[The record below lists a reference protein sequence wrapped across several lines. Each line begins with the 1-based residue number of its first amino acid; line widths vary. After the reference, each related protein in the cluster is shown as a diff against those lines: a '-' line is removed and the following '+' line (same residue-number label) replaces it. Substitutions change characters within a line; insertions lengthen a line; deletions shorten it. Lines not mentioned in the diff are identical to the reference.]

1 MVVSQ
6 KIRNFA
12 DKRSILFMATA
23 IKAIPTLYGEDAIRF
38 KKKVDEAVT
47 MHYIQFY
54 GCVYCFG
61 ILLKKYK
68 NGVKSINI
76 LEKPWLV

>member
-1 MVVSQ
+1 
-6 KIRNFA
+6 
-12 DKRSILFMATA
+12 MATA

-47 MHYIQFY
+47 MRYIQFY

-61 ILLKKYK
+61 NIKKKKKKWSQKHKYFRKTLVSLILFS
-68 NGVKSINI
+68 NFAAFIN
-76 LEKPWLV
+76 L

>member
-47 MHYIQFY
+47 MRYIQFY

-61 ILLKKYK
+61 
-68 NGVKSINI
+68 NI
-76 LEKPWLV
+76 TKEI